1 MAVIKVRTPNGVQQV
16 RIAGDSPTEREQKAI
31 VAQFFP
37 EQYQQMSQTAQAPQ
51 ANMPTVPEV
60 NLADATVEEIEQ
72 YNIALEKAGI
82 NPDTMQPFREGERSS
97 MRDANVD
104 YFTGL
109 KDFELRAGLGARET
123 QEEKIAYLSDKI
135 GAKSFRQDEGGRFI
149 LTQQGRQKLGLGEGK
164 EISIDEEGLS
174 RYDVA
179 DFTGAAGVPLAAGIG
194 AGMLLSGT
202 GFLLAAPVV
211 GVTMGLAKLADEAYE
226 TSLGYQR
233 QSRDEILRD
242 AAYEA
247 VFGATG
253 ELAGRAITSVFG
265 RILKGSGSA
274 EAEAARAQGREL
286 VKQGFRPTV
295 EGAAPGVRPV
305 LNRLQAI
312 YEGVFPN
319 QKAADEN
326 LRLLTAELKALGVA
340 DDGAVDGLERVVKQD
355 IEKLFG
361 ASKKS
366 VQAAQRELDTEIEQ
380 GIKAIIDPLRRGEKL
395 SKESIQSLVNAKTVF
410 DEQADGLFTAASKAL
425 GESNRIIPVSGIK
438 TVLDRIARTSPEADQ
453 LNNTQL
459 YRIIDES
466 INKVVA
472 DAAKRGQPMTKQE
485 ALSFAYVSPEDAHI
499 VRQIVRNLGYSD
511 EFKATVAGG
520 NQAALKS
527 AVDDAFFAGEQK
539 LNLVLAHF
547 GKNQPKSVTGR
558 ELTELLNE
566 SETQQLRSL
575 MNQSGMEFSSPP
587 TTGTLAQLREGLN
600 LMQRSRKYYEKGM
613 RRFGDPIVEKLYKET
628 QAGRIDI
635 DATKFMDEL
644 IEANS
649 PEKLNRYFRAIR
661 GTGIVQ
667 GLETGEATLAKASI
681 TLPNGSK
688 GTIAQAR
695 AALDQMPENST
706 KRAFRQKIQAAEAK
720 AARTAEARGQGAAAQ
735 EASRQQL
742 ARSWLERELADPTNK
757 TVKNGVEVIDG
768 IKLAQR
774 IEGLGSTAKVLFKG
788 ELDEINR
795 LTQLLKQTGTEFDP
809 AVLNQFADDSIANT
823 IRGVNEAL
831 ATRAGFNENS
841 FLQALSK
848 NDSEGIV
855 SAIFQRGNAEK
866 IRQFKSGRIKV
877 RAAGA
882 DGQPVLANQFGEIS
896 QQSVEA
902 VEQAAMG
909 RILRSL
915 GDVDSPAFRE
925 AFVSGRLGSKLQST
939 LEGYG
944 RESVEAMFGK
954 QVSNDLFKLADNM
967 VSVSNAPIAGKGGLA
982 APQIAIGLGI
992 YGMLTAPLATLP
1004 AAAFYLAMSNAL
1016 RRPAVL
1022 KVLLASREP
1031 GADSIGQAL
1040 QVIQTSGQQALQ
1052 TLARSDEGP
1061 TKMPPEVRALADT
1074 AVSQAAPVVQTAAQT
1089 LRTQAPQ
1096 VAPAAS
1102 GSASQVSPILLPD
1115 PATAAL
1121 AQSLGRTTP

>member
-1 MAVIKVRTPNGVQQV
+1 MAVVKIENPYSK
-16 RIAGDSPTEREQKAI
+16 
-31 VAQFFP
+31 
-37 EQYQQMSQTAQAPQ
+37 
-51 ANMPTVPEV
+51 
-60 NLADATVEEIEQ
+60 EIEQ
-72 YNIALEKAGI
+72 VEIAGEEPTQEELGQLANYFAQQAGVSTNQTEIDMATASADEIAAYAAAKEAAGI
-82 NPDTMQPFREGERSS
+82 DPKTGAPLSPADRTLMDP
-97 MRDANVD
+97 NVD

-123 QEEKIAYLSDKI
+123 QEEKIAYLTDKI
-135 GAKSFRQDEGGRFI
+135 GAQSFRQDEGGRFI
-149 LTQQGRQKLGLGEGK
+149 LTQGGRQKLGLGEGK
-164 EISIDEEGLS
+164 ELAIDEEGLS

-179 DFTGAAGVPLAAGIG
+179 DFAGASGVPLAAGIG
-194 AGMLLSGT
+194 AGILLSGT
-202 GFLLAAPVV
+202 GFLLAAPAV

-242 AAYEA
+242 AAYEG

-253 ELAGRAITSVFG
+253 EVLGRGISSIFG

-286 VKQGFRPTV
+286 IKQKFRPTV

-326 LRLLTAELKALGVA
+326 LRLIKAELKAMGTVDDVA
-340 DDGAVDGLERVVKQD
+340 LDNLERVVKQD
-355 IEKLFG
+355 IQNMFTTSG
-361 ASKKS
+361 QS
-366 VQAAQRELDTEIEQ
+366 VQAAQRALDTEIEE
-380 GIKAIIDPLRRGEKL
+380 GIKAIIEPLRRGEKL
-395 SKESIQSLVNAKTVF
+395 SKESIQSLVNSKTVF
-410 DEQADGLFTAASKAL
+410 DEQADGLFTAASRAL
-425 GESNRIIPVSGIK
+425 GENNRIIPVSGIK
-438 TVLDRIARTSPEADQ
+438 KVLDRISRTSPEADQ

-459 YRIIDES
+459 YRIVEES
-466 INKVVA
+466 ISKVVSE
-472 DAAKRGQPMTKQE
+472 AAKRGESMSRQQ
-485 ALSFAYVSPEDAHI
+485 ALAFAYISPEDAHI

-520 NQAALKS
+520 NQAALKAS
-527 AVDDAFFAGEQK
+527 VDDAFFAGEQN

-547 GKNQPKSVTGR
+547 GKSHPKSVTGR
-558 ELTELLNE
+558 ELTGQL
-566 SETQQLRSL
+566 SETEAQKLRTL
-575 MNQSGMEFSSPP
+575 LNQSGMEFTSTP
-587 TTGTLAQLREGLN
+587 TTGTLTQLREGLN
-600 LMQRSRKYYEKGM
+600 LMQRSRKYYERGM
-613 RRFGDPIVEKLYKET
+613 RRFGDPVVEKLYKET

-649 PEKLNRYFRAIR
+649 PEKLRRYFRAIR
-661 GTGIVQ
+661 GTPLVE
-667 GLETGEATLAKASI
+667 GLEAGEATLARASI
-681 TLPNGSK
+681 PGPGGRKMSLS
-688 GTIAQAR
+688 
-695 AALDQMPENST
+695 
-706 KRAFRQKIQAAEAK
+706 EAK
-720 AARTAEARGQGAAAQ
+720 AYRDSLPDNNTKREISKRIQQAEDKAAKTAEARGQGAAAQ

-788 ELDEINR
+788 EVSEMNR

-866 IRQFKSGRIKV
+866 IRQFKSGRIKI

-882 DGQPVLANQFGEIS
+882 DGQPVLASQFGEIS
-896 QQSVEA
+896 EQSVAA

-944 RESVEAMFGK
+944 RESMEAMFGK

-967 VSVSNAPIAGKGGLA
+967 VAVSNAPIAGKGGLA

-1022 KVLLASREP
+1022 KVLLASRQP
-1031 GADSIGQAL
+1031 GADKIGQAL
-1040 QVIQTSGQQALQ
+1040 QIIQTSGQQALQ
-1052 TLARSDEGP
+1052 TLGRSDEGP
-1061 TKMPPEVRALADT
+1061 TKMPPEVKELANT
-1074 AVSQAAPVVQTAAQT
+1074 AVSQAAPIAQTVAQTVTSQVPNVQAATSGTAAQ
-1089 LRTQAPQ
+1089 
-1096 VAPAAS
+1096 
-1102 GSASQVSPILLPD
+1102 VSPLLLPD
-1115 PATAAL
+1115 PATQAL
-1121 AQSLGRTTP
+1121 AQQLGRTTP